1 MVNPNFTPVIDTLSH
16 SVHYNISYMFANQ
29 PPQMTTP
36 TIFLAFALLGIVL
49 LLVSRLDVSDT
60 FKDLSGVVASL
71 FLLISAAQAFA
82 VDTITGAGVVGICST
97 VIGGTCGSSE
107 YVLLENH
114 TIYHYDLIGYALGI
128 IFIISLANLYL
139 LWIDSK
145 RIVNQE
151 QSPNDRTSMPV
162 RRAIPSRNKREKDE
176 DGYVEDDE

>member
-29 PPQMTTP
+29 PPQMSTP

-49 LLVSRLDVSDT
+49 LLASRLDVSDT

-71 FLLISAAQAFA
+71 FLLLSAIQAFA
-82 VDTITGAGVVGICST
+82 VDTVTGAGVVGICST
-97 VIGGTCGSSE
+97 ISGSTCSVSE

-114 TIYHYDLIGYALGI
+114 TIYHYDIIGYALGI

-145 RIVNQE
+145 RIINQE
-151 QSPNDRTSMPV
+151 QSPNDRVNVPMRSSYPK
-162 RRAIPSRNKREKDE
+162 RDKREESEEDE
-176 DGYVEDDE
+176 DEE